1 MFWSCIA
8 ETYRETIVGIA
19 KELID
24 KPSIKYVSG
33 HPELGQSPDNGFDC
47 SGLVGFVLSK
57 AGLTIPEYTG
67 QDGMQRPIR
76 HANEFWDSYG
86 IAVHDEYKRPG
97 DLIFFSRRGSF
108 PTHIGIV
115 RDEESY
121 IHAPGT
127 SESKVEVQPISYE
140 VIVKRSWE
148 RQFYVRN
155 PIGFKSPT
163 VEIGQPTYRYH
174 QEPI

>member
-1 MFWSCIA
+1 VL
-8 ETYRETIVGIA
+8 REA
-19 KELID
+19 
-24 KPSIKYVSG
+24 
-33 HPELGQSPDNGFDC
+33 
-47 SGLVGFVLSK
+47 GLVV
-57 AGLTIPEYTG
+57 PEYTG
-67 QDGMQRPIR
+67 QDNVKRPIR

-86 IAVHDEYKRPG
+86 IPLHDECKRPG

-127 SESKVEVQPISYE
+127 DETKVETRSISYE
-140 VIVKRSWE
+140 TIARRGLE
-148 RQFYVRN
+148 RQFYIRN

-163 VEIGQPTYRYH
+163 IGIEQPTYRYH
-174 QEPI
+174 QKPI